1 MRRQLG
7 VTERVSEVSCAPVAP
22 SPSPPTS
29 TTTAVQLDYTPLPN
43 AAHPRPSQAGMAQIR
58 QLASLLSQQQQQVFP
73 PFLSQLQSPAHR
85 ALPPASP
92 SQSGAAS
99 CASAAVVGRR
109 GGDAKDGPGQCSA
122 SARAVAAVC
131 LDDTPQLGGA
141 VGVAAPEAS
150 SGAQQPAT
158 PGHRS
163 HTGTPRSQSPAL
175 APDDDEDAEGEE
187 PQQNVSGSS
196 DGSDGES

>member
-1 MRRQLG
+1 VRRQLG
-7 VTERVSEVSCAPVAP
+7 VTERVSEVSCTHVAR
-22 SPSPPTS
+22 
-29 TTTAVQLDYTPLPN
+29 PLHN
-43 AAHPRPSQAGMAQIR
+43 AAHPPQAGMAQIR

-99 CASAAVVGRR
+99 CAAAVAGRR
-109 GGDAKDGPGQCSA
+109 GDAKDEPGQCSA

-131 LDDTPQLGGA
+131 RDDTPQLGAA
-141 VGVAAPEAS
+141 VDAAALEARA
-150 SGAQQPAT
+150 GAQQPAT

-163 HTGTPRSQSPAL
+163 HTTTPRSQSPAL

-196 DGSDGES
+196 DGSGGES